1 MMSCCFITPLSPPP
15 VSFGDKLPPLKYGV
29 EIYFHRFRQIRL
41 IRVYLLAL
49 SLKSKV
55 PCIWFLLSQFFDVC
69 SQSPKGSQ
77 VEELRKPVDVL
88 RTGGQDVNAS
98 FSHGFNRSMEN
109 EAQAES
115 LLTKF
120 VTGMPEL
127 REEATQ
133 PQKAETAKANGYG
146 KEKRRSI
153 VLPRNG
159 VASKSPKR
167 VAPPSTEFRK
177 IGRYVI
183 EQEIGKGACGSV
195 YRARDPKLDRPV
207 AIKTVR
213 YRFGQPGSDII
224 ALKEK
229 LYHEARAIAKL
240 NHPNIVVIHDV
251 DEDHDLCFIVMEYL
265 DGMDLR
271 SMLDKEHR
279 VEWDRAVPLMIQACN
294 ALHYAHSLGI
304 VHLDIKPSNLVLQ
317 RHHNNLKLTD
327 FSIDKSTLR
336 PPVSNNSESG
346 AHLYL
351 APEQRN
357 GGAVDCRTDIFSLGV
372 VFYEMLTGETP
383 CLDENIVTVTQSIAK
398 KSYVPPSLQNIE
410 LPVEVDDVVAGALF
424 LNPQQR
430 YRSAEEFRDALV
442 RLQTSVLLI

>member
-1 MMSCCFITPLSPPP
+1 MS
-15 VSFGDKLPPLKYGV
+15 
-29 EIYFHRFRQIRL
+29 
-41 IRVYLLAL
+41 
-49 SLKSKV
+49 
-55 PCIWFLLSQFFDVC
+55 CIWFLLSQYIDVC
-69 SQSPKGSQ
+69 TQSPKGSK
-77 VEELRKPVDVL
+77 VEELHKPVEML
-88 RTGGQDVNAS
+88 KTGGQDVDAS
-98 FSHGFNRSMEN
+98 LARVFGQGMGSEG
-109 EAQAES
+109 ES
-115 LLTKF
+115 VLTDL
-120 VTGMPEL
+120 GAGLPEL
-127 REEATQ
+127 REKAAQ
-133 PQKAETAKANGYG
+133 PKKAETPKINGYG
-146 KEKRRSI
+146 RIKRRSAVI
-153 VLPRNG
+153 PRNG
-159 VASKSPKR
+159 SASKSPSR
-167 VAPPSTEFRK
+167 SANPSNELRK

-213 YRFGQPGSDII
+213 YRFGHPGFDII

-265 DGMDLR
+265 DGTDLR
-271 SMLDKEHR
+271 SLLDKENR

-294 ALHYAHSLGI
+294 ALHYAHNLGI

-317 RHHNNLKLTD
+317 LHHHNLKLTD

-336 PPVSNNSESG
+336 PPGSNNSESG

-357 GGAVDCRTDIFSLGV
+357 GGEVDCRTDIFSLGV

-383 CLDENIVTVTQSIAK
+383 CLDENIVSVTQSIAK
-398 KSYVPPSLQNIE
+398 KSYMPPSLQNIE
-410 LPVEVDDVVAGALF
+410 LPAEVDDVVAKALF
-424 LNPQQR
+424 VSPQQR
-430 YRSAEEFRDALV
+430 YQTAEEFRETLV